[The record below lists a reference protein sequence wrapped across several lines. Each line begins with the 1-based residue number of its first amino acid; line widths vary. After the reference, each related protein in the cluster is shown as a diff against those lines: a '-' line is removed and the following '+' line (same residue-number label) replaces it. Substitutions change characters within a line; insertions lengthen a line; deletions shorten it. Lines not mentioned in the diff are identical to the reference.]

1 MTALLVAVVVLALV
15 FAATNGLHGAAGV
28 IATSV
33 ATRALVPRVAVLLA
47 AGFALLGGLLGSWFL
62 VVGVPDAAVVP
73 PGSAGLR
80 LLVAALAGAVV
91 WNLLTWR
98 WGMPTSTTHALFG
111 GLAGASLAAPDG
123 DVRWQALLV
132 GVVLPGLGVVVAA
145 ALLSGLLV
153 VALLWLLRGAM
164 PARAHRRLRT
174 AQVVAAAATAVGL
187 GVLDSQRTAAVVVTG
202 LAASGVGVA
211 ATAPGGRPAW
221 TVAVVAAALAAG
233 VLTGGWRI
241 VRTVGERLAPLT
253 PTTAFVA
260 QATTALLLHVAA
272 VLLRA
277 PVSTSL
283 TISSAVVGAGAVPSA
298 HRVRWRVVGRVAL
311 AWAATV
317 PAAGL
322 LAALAHGA
330 LSLLPGSP

>member
-1 MTALLVAVVVLALV
+1 MTALLVAVVVLSLV

-73 PGSAGLR
+73 AGSAGLR

-98 WGMPTSTTHALFG
+98 WGLPTSTTHALFG
-111 GLAGASLAAPDG
+111 ALAGASLAAPEG
-123 DVRWQALLV
+123 AVRWRALLV
-132 GVVLPGLGVVVAA
+132 GVVLPALGVVVTA

-164 PARAHRRLRT
+164 PARANRRLRT
-174 AQVVAAAATAVGL
+174 AQVVAAAATAVGF

-221 TVAVVAAALAAG
+221 TVVVVAAALAAG

-260 QATTALLLHVAA
+260 QATTAVLLHVAA

-298 HRVRWRVVGRVAL
+298 HRVRWRTAGRVAL

-322 LAALAHGA
+322 LAALAHEVLA
-330 LSLLPGSP
+330 LVPVAP